1 MIPGGRT
8 VECSVRKASIQSNL
22 NQNKSDGN
30 DGALETIAAALHRKS
45 STVSNTNGPSL
56 RCVDDSTPCTHVP
69 VSSSW
74 HFTFDLHLV

>member
-30 DGALETIAAALHRKS
+30 NGALETIAAALHRKS
-45 STVSNTNGPSL
+45 STVSNNNGSAL
-56 RCVDDSTPCTHVP
+56 RVAESTPCTRSRILFVAFHI
-69 VSSSW
+69 
-74 HFTFDLHLV
+74 